1 MYIKEHIYMYVH
13 THPHILL
20 QISAFAGEDITL
32 GIEATDELGEATPTV
47 VRLTQATKVTLH
59 YRQHS

>member
-1 MYIKEHIYMYVH
+1 MYMYMYIH
-13 THPHILL
+13 THIL

-47 VRLTQATKVTLH
+47 VRLTQVTKVTLH
-59 YRQHS
+59 YRQRS